1 MSNVIQAKRRNVVF
15 QVNVVHAVA
24 ADENE
29 RTMWVATCDDL
40 HLVTEHETYD
50 GLIERVWA
58 VAPDMVEAN
67 AMNIDAATMR
77 LRFEFEDSAQD
88 HPLAL

>member
-1 MSNVIQAKRRNVVF
+1 MNTVIQAKRRNVVF
-15 QVNVVHAVA
+15 RVHVVHAVA

-40 HLVTEHETYD
+40 HLTTEHETYD

-58 VAPDMVEAN
+58 VAPDMIAAN
-67 AMNIDAATMR
+67 AMNVDATTMR
-77 LRFEFEDSAQD
+77 LRFEFEDSAQAR
-88 HPLAL
+88 PLAL